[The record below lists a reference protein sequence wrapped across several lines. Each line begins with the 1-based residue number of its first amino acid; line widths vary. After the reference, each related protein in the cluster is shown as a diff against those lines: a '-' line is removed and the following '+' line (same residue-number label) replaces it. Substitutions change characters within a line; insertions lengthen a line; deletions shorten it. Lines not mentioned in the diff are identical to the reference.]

1 MPSSSDIARRAGAFA
16 RTYLRVVGLAL
27 PLLVGCDGSS
37 SLGPA
42 SDISV
47 VNLTADTIAVQLWER
62 ESSYLVDPMP
72 ERPASSEGDRI
83 VYPRGRRVVPTADI
97 PAYQAGK
104 DVVVFVYR
112 IRGTRSAFA
121 ALERVSAVRLRQRGY
136 VLEIPASTFREP

>member
-1 MPSSSDIARRAGAFA
+1 M
-16 RTYLRVVGLAL
+16 VVGSFL
-27 PLLVGCDGSS
+27 PLLTSCDWST
-37 SLGPA
+37 GPGPTGA
-42 SDISV
+42 ITV
-47 VNLTADTIAVQLWER
+47 VNLTVDTIAVQLWER

-83 VYPRGRRVVPTADI
+83 VYPRGRRLVPTSDI

-121 ALERVSAVRLRQRGY
+121 AFQRVSAVRLRQRGY